1 MENLDHMKV
10 SGSGISLMDLVCKH
24 GKTGVNMKE
33 IINLVKNKVKDNIF
47 GLINLYIMGIG

>member
-10 SGSGISLMDLVCKH
+10 SGSGISLMDLVCKY
-24 GKTGVNMKE
+24 GKMGVNMKE